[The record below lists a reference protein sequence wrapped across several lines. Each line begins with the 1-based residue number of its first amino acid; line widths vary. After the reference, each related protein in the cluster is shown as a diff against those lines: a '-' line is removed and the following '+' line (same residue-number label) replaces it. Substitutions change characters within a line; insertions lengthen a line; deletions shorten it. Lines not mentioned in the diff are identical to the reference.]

1 MPRVI
6 AAAEKAGALG
16 AFLSGSGSTI
26 AAVTLTR
33 STQSWRSHVA
43 RGKIDIARTIII
55 TTADNDGAQIKLHQT
70 SESNFR
76 WVTDLKISNSSP
88 STSFSDAAVDF
99 APAILRGILYALSF
113 IYERIVQLRLY
124 LYRKRIFRERTL
136 GCLVISI
143 GNLTV
148 GGHGQDADRR
158 KIRARLASRR
168 TPRRHSQPRLQ
179 RACRVPSKRSWLDR
193 LQNKDVDP
201 PRVVSDGKSLLLD
214 SLTAGDEPYMLAH
227 NLKDVI
233 VLVDKDRVKSGLF
246 AIDKWKVD
254 TLLLDDGLQY
264 LHLKHRLDIVLVD
277 RQAPFGNEFLLPRG
291 TLREPP
297 RNLRRASYIFITKST
312 GEPNDALI
320 ERIRRYNRTAEIIEC
335 AHKPLYLQ
343 NIFTGEQLPLER
355 LRDTFIGS
363 ICGIAAPESFED
375 GLRKLGARI
384 DLAKRYIDHHRYTE
398 AELQS
403 FINRCIRRDLEMI
416 VTTEKDAVRMPR
428 LAETE

>member
-1 MPRVI
+1 MGHRIESLEQFSIDVI
-6 AAAEKAGALG
+6 LG
-16 AFLSGSGSTI
+16 RRRGFR
-26 AAVTLTR
+26 AAV
-33 STQSWRSHVA
+33 
-43 RGKIDIARTIII
+43 
-55 TTADNDGAQIKLHQT
+55 
-70 SESNFR
+70 
-76 WVTDLKISNSSP
+76 
-88 STSFSDAAVDF
+88 
-99 APAILRGILYALSF
+99 LRGILYAFSF
-113 IYERIVQLRLY
+113 LYERIVQFRLF

-148 GGHGQDADRR
+148 GGTGKTPIVEKFARALQTGGRR
-158 KIRARLASRR
+158 VAILSRGYKSV
-168 TPRRHSQPRLQ
+168 HS
-179 RACRVPSKRSWLDR
+179 SKRTLLDR
-193 LQNKDVDP
+193 LLKRDIDP

-233 VLVDKDRVKSGLF
+233 VLVDKDRVKSGKF
-246 AIDKWKVD
+246 AIDKWKAD

-264 LHLKHRLDIVLVD
+264 LHLKHRLDIVLID

-312 GEPNDALI
+312 GESNEALI
-320 ERIRRYNRTAEIIEC
+320 ERIRSYNRTAEIIEC

-343 NIFTGEQLPLER
+343 NIFDSEQLPLER
-355 LRDTFIGS
+355 LRDTYVGS
-363 ICGIAAPESFED
+363 ICGIAAPESFEG
-375 GLRKLGARI
+375 GLHKLGARI
-384 DLAKRYIDHHRYTE
+384 ELAKRYIDHHRYTE

-403 FINRCIRRDLEMI
+403 FISRCVRRDLEMI

-428 LAETE
+428 LVKADVPLYFLRVEIEILSGHESWEHCVGRICKPQPLLSPERFFA

>member
-1 MPRVI
+1 MGRTLENLEQFGIDVVLGRRRGFR
-6 AAAEKAGALG
+6 AG
-16 AFLSGSGSTI
+16 
-26 AAVTLTR
+26 
-33 STQSWRSHVA
+33 
-43 RGKIDIARTIII
+43 
-55 TTADNDGAQIKLHQT
+55 
-70 SESNFR
+70 
-76 WVTDLKISNSSP
+76 
-88 STSFSDAAVDF
+88 
-99 APAILRGILYALSF
+99 ILRGLLYALSF
-113 IYERIVQLRLY
+113 GYERIVQLRLY

-148 GGHGQDADRR
+148 GGTGKTPVVEKFARALQLGGRR
-158 KIRARLASRR
+158 VAILSRGYK
-168 TPRRHSQPRLQ
+168 S
-179 RACRVPSKRSWLDR
+179 VPKPTKRNWLDR
-193 LQNKDVDP
+193 LLTNNVDP
-201 PRVVSDGKSLLLD
+201 PRVVSDGKLLFLD
-214 SLTAGDEPYMLAH
+214 SLIAGDEPYMLAH

-233 VLVDKDRVKSGLF
+233 VLVDKDRVKSGKF

-297 RNLRRASYIFITKST
+297 RNLRRASYIFITKNT
-312 GEPNDALI
+312 GEANEALVK
-320 ERIRRYNRTAEIIEC
+320 RIRRYNRTAEIIEC
-335 AHKPLYLQ
+335 AHRPLYLQ
-343 NIFTGEQLPLER
+343 NIFTGEQLPLDR

-363 ICGIAAPESFED
+363 ICGIAAPESFEG
-375 GLRKLGARI
+375 GLRQLGARL

-428 LAETE
+428 LIDMKVPMYFLRVEIEILNGQESWEHCVARICKPQPMLSPERFFA